1 MTAAQDDNGIVL
13 TVADTGVGIS
23 DTDLKRLG
31 QPFEQAEGAHV
42 RTQEGTGLG
51 LALVKA
57 LAIMHGGEA
66 VIESA
71 LGEGTTVRVHLPYAA
86 TGDDGERMSP
96 ICPLPRRNLRGA
108 A

>member
-1 MTAAQDDNGIVL
+1 MAAVRAKNGIDIAVS
-13 TVADTGVGIS
+13 DTGVGIS
-23 DTDLKRLG
+23 QKDLEKLG
-31 QPFEQAEGAHV
+31 KPFEQAEGAHT

-57 LAIMHGGEA
+57 FAGMHGGDA
-66 VIESA
+66 AIMST

-86 TGDDGERMSP
+86 ISADGKRMTP
-96 ICPLPRRNLRGA
+96 QAKVVPLRGA